1 MIGHEI
7 THAVDGEPSS
17 LDRSQGITGDA
28 SSFIKGDRP
37 ITPRLWLDRHWS
49 NGWMK
54 TIDLRTANRRP
65 PI

>member
-28 SSFIKGDRP
+28 TSFIKGDRP
-37 ITPRLWLDRHWS
+37 ITPRLWLDRH
-49 NGWMK
+49 
-54 TIDLRTANRRP
+54 
-65 PI
+65 